1 MSQQSGEGY
10 VDEIL
15 GAGEIPWPGTE
26 PRLSYVGGPPAPAID
41 PIPNAP
47 EPVCWIVLTRQRDGS
62 WLDDWDGEVHKSVTD
77 GRASLAEA
85 RATLKEDVKLV
96 VCYEAE

>member
-1 MSQQSGEGY
+1 
-10 VDEIL
+10 
-15 GAGEIPWPGTE
+15 
-26 PRLSYVGGPPAPAID
+26 
-41 PIPNAP
+41 
-47 EPVCWIVLTRQRDGS
+47 VCWIVLTRQRDGS